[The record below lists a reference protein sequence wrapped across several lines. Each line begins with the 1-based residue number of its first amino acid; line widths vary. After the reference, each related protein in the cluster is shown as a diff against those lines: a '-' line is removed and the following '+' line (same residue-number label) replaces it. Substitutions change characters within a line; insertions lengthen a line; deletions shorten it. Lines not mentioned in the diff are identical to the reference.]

1 MATNNPTYQELARIR
16 AASENNL
23 AFQTIQTGVLTS
35 LNGVMGSIHSEMAEV
50 RQLHAEGL
58 AAQQEL
64 LQREALQDRIEEFLY
79 QAEKLVEKCSSR
91 DTDIPYSSRYFLLQG
106 VIHSINNEG
115 ISTAIIKGRENKKA
129 FDDVVAKI
137 NKMLSKLSEIAEV
150 KEAIEWAEKE
160 NRRAIAERNRANKER
175 QRQQELLKKYN
186 AKVAELQQD
195 MKPPLNFGIWY
206 SNRLNNFREIPVLGL
221 LFVFPPTS
229 LLLQVIAWALLY
241 GFIWIPIA
249 YVVSAAYDKK
259 KIEKYNNA
267 IDEKIAK
274 LNETARKHGLDPD
287 GIILDFEVSEPPLGI
302 AYDGEVQ

>member
-23 AFQTIQTGVLTS
+23 AFQTIQTGVLTN

-106 VIHSINNEG
+106 VIHSIHNEG

-137 NKMLSKLSEIAEV
+137 KKMLSKLSEIAEV
-150 KEAIEWAEKE
+150 KEAIEWASAE
-160 NRRAIAERNRANKER
+160 NRRALAERKRADKEL
-175 QRQQELLKKYN
+175 QRQQVLLKKYN
-186 AKVAELQQD
+186 AKVFELQQEK
-195 MKPPLNFGIWY
+195 KPPLNFGTWY

-229 LLLQVIAWALLY
+229 LMLQVIAWALLY

-259 KIEKYNNA
+259 KIEKYNKA

-274 LNETARKHGLDPD
+274 LSETARKHGLDPD
-287 GIILDFEVSEPPLGI
+287 GIVLDFEEHEPPLGI
-302 AYDGEVQ
+302 AYDGEVH

>member
-1 MATNNPTYQELARIR
+1 MATENPTYQELARIR

-106 VIHSINNEG
+106 VIHSVHNEG

-129 FDDVVAKI
+129 FDDVVDKI

-150 KEAIEWAEKE
+150 KEAIEWAEAE
-160 NRRAIAERNRANKER
+160 NRRAIAERNRVNRER
-175 QRQQELLKKYN
+175 GRQQLLLQKYN
-186 AKVAELQQD
+186 SKVFELQQE
-195 MKPPLNFGIWY
+195 KLPALNFGIWY
-206 SNRLNNFREIPVLGL
+206 SNRLRNFREIPVLGMM
-221 LFVFPPTS
+221 FVFPPTS
-229 LLLQVIAWALLY
+229 LLLQVIAWALY
-241 GFIWIPIA
+241 GFFWIPIA
-249 YVVSAAYDKK
+249 YALSAAYDKSQINK
-259 KIEKYNNA
+259 HNKA

-274 LNETARKHGLDPD
+274 LSETARKHGLDPD
-287 GIILDFEVSEPPLGI
+287 GIVLDFEEHEPPLGI
-302 AYDGEVQ
+302 AYDGEVH

>member
-1 MATNNPTYQELARIR
+1 MATDNPTYQELARIR

-106 VIHSINNEG
+106 IIHSVHNEG
-115 ISTAIIKGRENKKA
+115 ISTAIIKGRDNKKN
-129 FDDVVAKI
+129 FDDVVDKI
-137 NKMLSKLSEIAEV
+137 QKMLSKLSEIAEV
-150 KEAIEWAEKE
+150 KEAIEWVEAE
-160 NRRAIAERNRANKER
+160 NRRALAERKRANKER

-229 LLLQVIAWALLY
+229 LMLQVIAWAMY
-241 GFIWIPIA
+241 GFFWIPIA
-249 YVVSAAYDKK
+249 YALSAAYDKK
-259 KIEKYNNA
+259 QIEKHNKA
-267 IDEKIAK
+267 IDEKIER

-287 GIILDFEVSEPPLGI
+287 GIILDFDDSEPPLGI
-302 AYDGEVQ
+302 AYDGEVHS

>member
-1 MATNNPTYQELARIR
+1 MATENPTYQELARIR

-23 AFQTIQTGVLTS
+23 AFQTIQTGVLTN

-106 VIHSINNEG
+106 IIHSVHHEG

-129 FDDVVAKI
+129 FDDVVTKI
-137 NKMLSKLSEIAEV
+137 QKMLSKLSEIAEV

-160 NRRAIAERNRANKER
+160 NRRALAERKRANKER

-186 AKVAELQQD
+186 AKVFELQQD
-195 MKPPLNFGIWY
+195 KMPPVNFGIWY
-206 SNRLNNFREIPVLGL
+206 SNRLRNFREIPVLGL

-229 LLLQVIAWALLY
+229 LMLQVIAWAMY
-241 GFIWIPIA
+241 GFFWIPIA
-249 YVVSAAYDKK
+249 YALSAAYDKN
-259 KIEKYNNA
+259 KIEKHNKT
-267 IDEKIAK
+267 IDEKIER

-287 GIILDFEVSEPPLGI
+287 EIILDFEDSEPPLGI

>member
-1 MATNNPTYQELARIR
+1 MATENPTYQELARIR

-106 VIHSINNEG
+106 VIHSVHHEG

-150 KEAIEWAEKE
+150 KEAIEWAEAE
-160 NRRAIAERNRANKER
+160 NRRAIAERNRVNRER
-175 QRQQELLKKYN
+175 GRQQLLLQKYN
-186 AKVAELQQD
+186 SKVFELQQE
-195 MKPPLNFGIWY
+195 KLPALNFGIWY
-206 SNRLNNFREIPVLGL
+206 SNRLRNFREIPVLGMM
-221 LFVFPPTS
+221 FVFPPTS
-229 LLLQVIAWALLY
+229 LLLQVIAWALY
-241 GFIWIPIA
+241 GFFWIPIA
-249 YVVSAAYDKK
+249 YALSAAYDKSQINK
-259 KIEKYNNA
+259 HNKA

-274 LNETARKHGLDPD
+274 LSETARKHGLDPD
-287 GIILDFEVSEPPLGI
+287 GIVLDFEEHEPPLGI
-302 AYDGEVQ
+302 ANDGEVH

>member
-1 MATNNPTYQELARIR
+1 MATENPTYQELARIR

-23 AFQTIQTGVLTS
+23 AFQTIQTGVLTN

-106 VIHSINNEG
+106 VVHSVQNEG

-129 FDDVVAKI
+129 FDDVVDKI
-137 NKMLSKLSEIAEV
+137 QKMLSKLSEIAEV
-150 KEAIEWAEKE
+150 KEAIDWAEAE
-160 NRRAIAERNRANKER
+160 NRRALAERKRANKER
-175 QRQQELLKKYN
+175 ERQQVLLQKYN
-186 AKVAELQQD
+186 TKVFELQQE
-195 MKPPLNFGIWY
+195 KLPPLNFGTWY

-229 LLLQVIAWALLY
+229 LMLQVIAWAMY
-241 GFIWIPIA
+241 GFFWIPIA
-249 YVVSAAYDKK
+249 YALSAAYDKNQINK
-259 KIEKYNNA
+259 HNKA
-267 IDEKIAK
+267 IDEKIER

-287 GIILDFEVSEPPLGI
+287 GIVLDFEDSEPPLGI
-302 AYDGEVQ
+302 AYEGEVH

>member
-1 MATNNPTYQELARIR
+1 MATENPTYQELARIR

-23 AFQTIQTGVLTS
+23 AFQTIQTGVLTN

-106 VIHSINNEG
+106 IVHSVHNEG

-150 KEAIEWAEKE
+150 KEAIEWAEAE
-160 NRRAIAERNRANKER
+160 NRRAIAERNRANRER
-175 QRQQELLKKYN
+175 GRQQLLLQKYN
-186 AKVAELQQD
+186 SKVFELQQE
-195 MKPPLNFGIWY
+195 KLPALNFGIWY
-206 SNRLNNFREIPVLGL
+206 SNRLRNFREIPVLGL

-229 LLLQVIAWALLY
+229 LMLQVIAWAMY
-241 GFIWIPIA
+241 GFFWIPIA
-249 YVVSAAYDKK
+249 YALSAAYDKN
-259 KIEKYNNA
+259 KIEKHNKA
-267 IDEKIAK
+267 IDEKIER

-287 GIILDFEVSEPPLGI
+287 GIVLDFEEHEPPLGI
-302 AYDGEVQ
+302 AYDGEVHS

>member
-1 MATNNPTYQELARIR
+1 MATENPTYQELARIR

-23 AFQTIQTGVLTS
+23 AFQTIQTGVLTN

-106 VIHSINNEG
+106 VVHSVHNEG

-129 FDDVVAKI
+129 FDDVVTKI
-137 NKMLSKLSEIAEV
+137 QKMLSKLSEIAEV

-160 NRRAIAERNRANKER
+160 NRRAIAERNRVNRER
-175 QRQQELLKKYN
+175 GRQQLLLQKYN
-186 AKVAELQQD
+186 AIVFELQQG
-195 MKPPLNFGIWY
+195 KLPPLNFGTWY
-206 SNRLNNFREIPVLGL
+206 SNRLRNFREIPVLGL

-229 LLLQVIAWALLY
+229 LLLQVIAWALY
-241 GFIWIPIA
+241 GFFWIPIA
-249 YVVSAAYDKK
+249 YALSAAYDKSQITK
-259 KIEKYNNA
+259 HNRA
-267 IDEKIAK
+267 IDEKIER
-274 LNETARKHGLDPD
+274 LSETARKHGLDPD
-287 GIILDFEVSEPPLGI
+287 GIVLDFEEHEPPLGI
-302 AYDGEVQ
+302 AYEGEV